1 MTIFSQQNSSQ
12 QGFFL
17 LEALVAIL
25 IFAFGILGLIALSSQ
40 AISSQSD
47 AEYRTVAANL
57 ANEMAS
63 TIALGVDRCFNPA
76 TCPFSPPT
84 TEQVAQTITTSL
96 AAYAHHPTGA
106 TCAFTGAASANA
118 NVLAWAAKIIPAAG
132 PPLLPGAADAG
143 LQINIPVNNDPVTGV
158 SRNEVDITVC
168 WKGPKDGAQRHFS
181 LVTYVN

>member
-1 MTIFSQQNSSQ
+1 MTIHIPKNPTQ
-12 QGFFL
+12 QGFFI

-25 IFAFGILGLIALSSQ
+25 IFAFGILGLVALSSQ

-57 ANEMAS
+57 ANEIAS
-63 TIALGVDRCFNPA
+63 TITLGVNRCAACVVSSDVA
-76 TCPFSPPT
+76 T
-84 TEQVAQTITTSL
+84 QITNSL

-118 NVLAWAAKIIPAAG
+118 DVLAWVTKIIPAAG
-132 PPLLPGAADAG
+132 APLLPGAADTG
-143 LQINIPVNNDPVTGV
+143 LQVSIPVNNDPNTGV

-168 WKGPKDGAQRHFS
+168 WKGPKDIAQRHYT